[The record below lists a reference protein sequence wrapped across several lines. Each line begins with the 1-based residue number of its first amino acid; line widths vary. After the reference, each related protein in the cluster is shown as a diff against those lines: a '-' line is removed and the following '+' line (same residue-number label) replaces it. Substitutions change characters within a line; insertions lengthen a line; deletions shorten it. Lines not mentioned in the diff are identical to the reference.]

1 MAPAWEH
8 KGASSEEETSASAL
22 PSLLP
27 KAKTTITGEMSL
39 C

>member
-8 KGASSEEETSASAL
+8 KGASSEEEEETSASAS

-27 KAKTTITGEMSL
+27 KAKKK
-39 C
+39 